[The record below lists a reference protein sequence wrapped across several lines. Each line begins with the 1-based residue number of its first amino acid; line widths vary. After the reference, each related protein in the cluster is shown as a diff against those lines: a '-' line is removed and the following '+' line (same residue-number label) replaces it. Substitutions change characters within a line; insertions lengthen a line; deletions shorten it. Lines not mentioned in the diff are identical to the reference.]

1 MAVHGEQKETSEEEI
16 FAHLPE
22 HEAVILK
29 RQLDIQ
35 PVNIGYLSLYR
46 YATKNDVLII
56 IVSGICAIA
65 AGVALPLMTV
75 VFGSL
80 AGSFQV
86 FLNGS
91 VTANFSKKVSHLT
104 LYFVYL
110 GIGEF
115 VTVYITTVGF
125 IYVGEHISG
134 KIREHYLAS
143 ILRQNIG
150 YFDKLGAGEIT
161 TRITSDTNLVQDGIS
176 EKVGLT
182 LTAVATFI
190 AAYVI
195 GYIKY
200 WRLTLILTSTIIA
213 IILTTSG
220 LGRFIVK
227 WSKQSLALYA
237 EGGTVAE
244 EVISSIRNAVAFGT
258 QDKLAKYYDRH
269 LSIAEKYGF
278 RMKAIAGSM
287 IGVLMFY
294 LYLTYALGFWLGGQY
309 IIDGQCTLPD
319 VLTILLSIMIGAFSL
334 SNVSPNI
341 QAFTTAVAAASKIY
355 ATIDRTSPLDPVST
369 QGRQL
374 ENLKGIVELRRIKH
388 VYPSRPEVTT
398 IEDIDLILPAGKT
411 TALVGA
417 SGSGK
422 STIVGLVERFYIP
435 VSGEVLLDGVNVQEL
450 NLRWLRQQISLVSQ
464 EPTLFATTI
473 AGNIRHGLIGTKYES
488 LPEEQTRELIE
499 NAAKMSNAHDFI
511 CQLPEGYE
519 TNVGERG
526 FLLSGGQKQSRSLR
540 FVLRIPIL
548 TFHRNCHRPSSR

>member
-1 MAVHGEQKETSEEEI
+1 MAVDENLEEEV
-16 FAHLPE
+16 FAHLLE
-22 HEAVILK
+22 HEAAILK
-29 RQLDIQ
+29 RQLDIP
-35 PVNIGYLSLYR
+35 PVNIGYTSLYR
-46 YATKNDVLII
+46 YATRNDIFI
-56 IVSGICAIA
+56 MIVSGTCAIA

-80 AGSFQV
+80 AGSFQA
-86 FLNGS
+86 FSNGS
-91 VTANFSKKVSHLT
+91 VTANYSNEISHLT

-115 VTVYITTVGF
+115 VTVYIATVGF

-150 YFDKLGAGEIT
+150 YFDKLGAGEMT

-190 AAYVI
+190 TAYVI
-195 GYIKY
+195 GYVKY
-200 WRLTLILTSTIIA
+200 WKLTLILTSTIIA
-213 IILTTSG
+213 IFLTTAG
-220 LGRFIVK
+220 LSRFIIK

-258 QDKLAKYYDRH
+258 QNKLAKQYDGH
-269 LSIAEKYGF
+269 LSTAEKYGF
-278 RMKAIAGSM
+278 RMKALAGSM
-287 IGVLMFY
+287 IGVLIFY

-309 IIDGQCTLPD
+309 ITDGECTLSN

-334 SNVSPNI
+334 GNISPNM
-341 QAFTTAVAAASKIY
+341 QAFTTAMAAASKIY
-355 ATIDRTSPLDPVST
+355 ATIDRTSPLDPVSK

-374 ENLKGIVELRRIKH
+374 QNLKGIVEFRNVKH
-388 VYPSRPEVTT
+388 VYPSRPAVIT
-398 IEDIDLILPAGKT
+398 IENIDLILPAGKT

-422 STIVGLVERFYIP
+422 STIVGLIERFYIP
-435 VSGEVLLDGVNVQEL
+435 VGGEVLLDGVNVQEL

-488 LPEEQTRELIE
+488 LPEEQTRELVE
-499 NAAKMSNAHDFI
+499 NAAKISNAHDFI
-511 CQLPEGYE
+511 YRLPDGYE
-519 TNVGERG
+519 TNVGDRG
-526 FLLSGGQKQSRSLR
+526 ILLSGGQKQSRSLMLI
-540 FVLRIPIL
+540 FQIPIL
-548 TFHRNCHRPSSR
+548 IFHRNCHRPSSR

>member
-1 MAVHGEQKETSEEEI
+1 MAMDGEQKEKSEEEA
-16 FAHLPE
+16 FVHLLE
-22 HEAVILK
+22 HEATILK
-29 RQLDIQ
+29 RQLDIP
-35 PVNIGYLSLYR
+35 PVKVGYTSLYR
-46 YATKNDVLII
+46 YATRNDIFI
-56 IVSGICAIA
+56 MIVSGICAVA
-65 AGVALPLMTV
+65 AGVALPLMTI

-80 AGSFQV
+80 AGSFQA
-86 FLNGS
+86 FFNGS
-91 VTANFSKKVSHLT
+91 VTANFSSKASHLT

-115 VTVYITTVGF
+115 ITVYVAIVGF

-143 ILRQNIG
+143 ILRQNIA
-150 YFDKLGAGEIT
+150 YFDKLGAGEMT
-161 TRITSDTNLVQDGIS
+161 THITSDTNLIQDGIS

-182 LTAVATFI
+182 LTAMATFI
-190 AAYVI
+190 AAYII

-200 WRLTLILTSTIIA
+200 WKLTLILTSTVIA
-213 IILTTSG
+213 IILTTGS

-244 EVISSIRNAVAFGT
+244 EVISSIHNAVAFGI
-258 QDKLAKYYDRH
+258 QDKLAKQYDRQ
-269 LSIAEKYGF
+269 LSIAERYGF
-278 RMKAIAGSM
+278 RIKAVAGSM

-309 IIDGQCTLPD
+309 ITHGECTLPD

-334 SNVSPNI
+334 SNIAPNI
-341 QAFTTAVAAASKIY
+341 QAFTIATAAASKIY
-355 ATIDRTSPLDPVST
+355 ATIDRTSPLDPTSK

-374 ENLKGIVELRRIKH
+374 DDLTGIVELRNITH
-388 VYPSRPEVTT
+388 IYPSRPEVTT
-398 IEDIDLILPAGKT
+398 IKDLDLVLPAGKI

-417 SGSGK
+417 SGCGK

-435 VSGEVLLDGVNVQEL
+435 VGGEILLDGVNVQEL

-473 AGNIRHGLIGTKYES
+473 ASNIRYGLIGTKYES
-488 LPEEQTRELIE
+488 LSEEIIRDLIE

-519 TNVGERG
+519 TNVGEG
-526 FLLSGGQKQSRSLR
+526 GILLSGGQKQSK
-540 FVLRIPIL
+540 
-548 TFHRNCHRPSSR
+548 